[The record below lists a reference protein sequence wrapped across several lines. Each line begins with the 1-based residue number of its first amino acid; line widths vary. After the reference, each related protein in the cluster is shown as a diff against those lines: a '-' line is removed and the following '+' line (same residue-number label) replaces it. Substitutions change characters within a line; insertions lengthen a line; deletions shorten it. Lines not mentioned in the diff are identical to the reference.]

1 MVQLPTQRS
10 SVAIDPRRRAAHHF
24 GHARART
31 SGNGASAS
39 SNLSS
44 SAIDQLLIAPYADE
58 SHPHVAVRAHL
69 LASEV
74 PIRRTVLLT
83 QKPGRNGPQEDLLT
97 VANASDLVLIGRRT
111 MFPWLVPYLGR
122 HARRILRR
130 TRTPVLVIGRKPRRA
145 YRRVIIAADLHTD
158 IRAAWFEAKRIAPRA
173 SFTFL
178 HVYRALMDGKLQW
191 AGVTEDVIAKYRFGA
206 QREAAQGM
214 AALLHRHGFKSG
226 FRTLLTYG
234 SPISDV
240 PRRARELDAD
250 LLVVVR
256 NNHSWWADFLGA
268 SHSLEIAMRAECD
281 VLVVHQPPATAP
293 VSEASFYSQKLAV

>member
-111 MFPWLVPYLGR
+111 MFPCWY
-122 HARRILRR
+122 R
-130 TRTPVLVIGRKPRRA
+130 T
-145 YRRVIIAADLHTD
+145 
-158 IRAAWFEAKRIAPRA
+158 
-173 SFTFL
+173 
-178 HVYRALMDGKLQW
+178 
-191 AGVTEDVIAKYRFGA
+191 
-206 QREAAQGM
+206 
-214 AALLHRHGFKSG
+214 
-226 FRTLLTYG
+226 
-234 SPISDV
+234 SD
-240 PRRARELDAD
+240 
-250 LLVVVR
+250 
-256 NNHSWWADFLGA
+256 
-268 SHSLEIAMRAECD
+268 AMRAAYFAGLGPLFSSSAVNRD
-281 VLVVHQPPATAP
+281 AP
-293 VSEASFYSQKLAV
+293 IGV

>member
-1 MVQLPTQRS
+1 MISLPIERS
-10 SVAIDPRRRAAHHF
+10 SVAIDPSSRATDHF
-24 GHARART
+24 RHARPNTSRT
-31 SGNGASAS
+31 DPPAIPSP
-39 SNLSS
+39 SS
-44 SAIDQLLIAPYADE
+44 SAIDQLLIAPCADE
-58 SHPHVAVRAHL
+58 SYPHVAQRAQL

-74 PIRRTVLLT
+74 PVRRT
-83 QKPGRNGPQEDLLT
+83 DLLT
-97 VANASDLVLIGRRT
+97 PKLERKAGQKELLTLARASDLVLVGRRT

-158 IRAAWFEAKRIAPRA
+158 IGVAWLEAKRIAPRA

-206 QREAAQGM
+206 QREAAQRTT
-214 AALLHRHGFKSG
+214 ALLHRHGFTSG

-234 SPISDV
+234 SPVADV
-240 PRRARELDAD
+240 PRRTRELDAD
-250 LLVVVR
+250 LLVVVKTR
-256 NNHSWWADFLGA
+256 HSWWADFLGA
-268 SHSLEIAMRAECD
+268 SHSLEIATRAECD
-281 VLVVHQPPATAP
+281 VLIAHQPPATAP
-293 VSEASFYSQKLAV
+293 VSQPSFVFTD